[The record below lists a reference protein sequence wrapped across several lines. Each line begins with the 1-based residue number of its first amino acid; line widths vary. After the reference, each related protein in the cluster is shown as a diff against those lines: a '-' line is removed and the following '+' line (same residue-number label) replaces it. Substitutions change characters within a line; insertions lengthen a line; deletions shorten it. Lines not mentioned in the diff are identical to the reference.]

1 MPLPSGPFGARPPL
15 RGAGP
20 GPRAR
25 GGLGAAGAAGRDPH
39 AVLGVRPGASAKEVK
54 RAFRRR
60 ALKVRAALASG
71 RSRRQRDLT
80 PLPAASCTP
89 T

>member
-1 MPLPSGPFGARPPL
+1 MTGDLPRPPHH
-15 RGAGP
+15 GAVPGALADVFRCVR

-60 ALKVRAALASG
+60 ALKVRTALASG
-71 RSRRQRDLT
+71 RSPGSAT
-80 PLPAASCTP
+80 
-89 T
+89 